1 MTIAVTGATGYV
13 GRVLV
18 DRLLASGAS
27 VRALV
32 RDPNATLPTGVERA
46 VADLAAPDDLERTLQ
61 NVDVLVHAAVDQRA
75 PSRARHRIVN
85 VQGTHALLDAAA
97 KAGVRRVVHL
107 STIAV
112 YPRREGGLPVSPDD
126 ALDPFPELRDDYAWS
141 KIAAEGWVAL
151 HRRGGRDTV
160 TLRLGIVYGRG
171 RDFVARVWRR
181 LAGPV
186 AVIAGSR
193 RMLLPLVHVDDV
205 AEAVW
210 RVADARRVPQPVL
223 HVVGPEQPTQA
234 SYLARRAAYRDRL
247 VPIYVSL
254 AAFRRL
260 TERRAWAQAL
270 RRAGGSSRAYALAWT
285 AQQARYDMRAT
296 ERALGWLPRIGL
308 DDGLRGPAASDAV
321 AIAAAG

>member
-18 DRLLASGAS
+18 DRLVANGAS

-32 RDPNATLPTGVERA
+32 RDPDATLPSGVERA
-46 VADLAAPDDLERTLQ
+46 VADLAAPEGLDDALA

-75 PSRARHRIVN
+75 TSRARHRLVN
-85 VQGTHALLDAAA
+85 VVGTRALLDAAA
-97 KAGVRRVVHL
+97 RAGVRRVVHL

-112 YPRREGGLPVSPDD
+112 YPRRDGGLPVAPDD
-126 ALDPFPELRDDYAWS
+126 ALDPLPELRDDYAWS
-141 KIAAEGWVAL
+141 KIGAEGWVAL
-151 HRRGGRDTV
+151 HRRGGHDAV

-210 RVADARRVPQPVL
+210 RVADARRVTQPIL

-234 SYLARRAAYRDRL
+234 SYLARRATYRGKL
-247 VPIYVSL
+247 VPLYVSL

-260 TERRAWAQAL
+260 SERRAWATAL
-270 RRAGGSSRAYALAWT
+270 RGPRDGSRVYALAWT

-308 DDGLRGPAASDAV
+308 DDGLRGPAASGAV